1 MRGLDITKVNPE
13 TGQNFTP
20 AELAEISLN
29 QRFNQ
34 QFAYGELES
43 LKAGS
48 IRELVPDATNDFF
61 EYSRSGFIVGNDN
74 EETRAQLQPWYEQLG
89 NATVK
94 MGGLAATTFLD
105 GTIGLVAGLGNMAV
119 SGKDQGVYNAFINNP
134 FSNWMVDLQ
143 EDMEKA
149 LPNYRT
155 KEEEENAFYENM
167 LSGVGAANFWGDT
180 VLKNAGFAVGAIGAG
195 MVTFGVGAELSGL
208 NRLMKSSKYLESLT
222 LAAKEGKVLSQA
234 EVAAAKTLTS
244 EGLASAK
251 AGDAL
256 LELDRVSK
264 AIKAKTAQNQ
274 LLSSFIGSVGEGRI
288 EALHNSREFQKART
302 QEYDQALKNGLISR
316 EEYDEKLNNL
326 DKEILNYQNS
336 LFSANV
342 ALLSLSNYTQF
353 RNVFAKG
360 FSPNKIASD
369 AITTIEKE
377 GLSLYELTKRSRFQ
391 KTFDAIK
398 LLKNPLAEMT
408 EEQGQYAIQKAADT
422 YYSMKLDNEANATVK
437 NMIFSVGQGLRE
449 AYGSEQGWENGFV
462 GMVIGGFGVPTIMKK
477 ESGKYGLG
485 IAGGIR
491 QDYKEQK
498 TARERLEMGVDTAN
512 ELIKDSMTRKLYD
525 SAVVDVALE
534 KKFNQS
540 VQENDRLNGN
550 TISAMQLANMVDA
563 FTQIGKYDDL
573 VTRLQ
578 DENNLSAAELRQKYR
593 TKAVSPLTGR
603 EEQIDFFNNM
613 TDEQVKIYI
622 KEKSETAI
630 ARAEKIKKIRENI
643 DIRFTNHSED
653 ARKDMLLKSA
663 AIVDMDERIA
673 KLLDELKVDT
683 ANNFY
688 RGLENLKKNL
698 SPEEFAATLTNLA
711 VSDFSDFATPVDLE
725 QFLKKQN
732 GLANYERLIKEYV
745 DYQTDV
751 EKKISFTEKARDLY
765 GLIAKR
771 QAFNDIYFK
780 MSDPEYAANQDAANQ
795 SERNERELASRA
807 SSERRLRLYKENTSD
822 DPEFG
827 FDSTEFE
834 VVTGQNEINTVR
846 GVKTK
851 EDGTKEEMGPI
862 QFTSKDDE
870 VRTSKTGDKYQ
881 TYYYIDE
888 KTGKEKSIDIANPV
902 EDSRTEDQV
911 TRLKYSKN
919 GADRADYLYDQNGN
933 KYKLDDLV
941 NDPTFM
947 KSKAVTIGEQRQQ
960 IINGVRQQTLQQL
973 FDNNAE
979 MIKFVSQQIATAQ
992 EAIDTAKALLAR
1004 ARANKSGT
1012 ARMKIN
1018 GKTTVFTILGLE
1030 NSLRELEAALDALY
1044 KKRQE
1049 VSEQSREALYK
1060 MRQAE
1065 AGGFTR
1071 GQFAED
1077 IAAVEKQGKALD
1089 TALQAATTKVSK
1101 LKSLIS
1107 RLKNLVGVVYP
1118 KFKKMYRDIH
1128 GVDPSEEDYQFV
1140 KQNLKFH
1147 GIFWWANRLRDGL
1160 DKLKAEE
1167 SSRLENIS
1175 VKEQELAAAEQEV
1188 KDLEKAIEMNNQ
1200 MLEALKAEQKVFED
1214 ALAKV
1219 LAARRAA
1226 QSPAVKKAEEAS
1238 KKAANPESK
1247 GIDEEITAEE
1257 EPKREKFSLRRLMK
1271 SIMNIFSTTGRHI
1284 IDGKPNPI
1292 KAQQR
1297 WYNTAAKVNLGAG
1310 NFSLRVVTNAEPG
1323 NEELFKDVPADKRDE
1338 AIAVILYKDGVPIGE
1353 DLQPVGETDV
1363 NKLVYTFLPL
1373 PTLESDEFGNRY
1385 FDSETDPEVTKTQ
1398 LAKLQA
1404 LRDAL
1409 LERSKNGVKGTFLK
1423 ITGKSLGVLN
1433 INPVAS
1439 RKNPDNDTTR
1449 AIMDVLFQ
1457 GTDEQ
1462 KAQQY
1467 NGSKVVIGKAADTK
1481 QQEEGIA
1488 TIYVGGKEVTVVNG
1502 LPYLITNQGNVIP
1515 LMSRKV
1521 TEDEVETILELLEAS
1536 IDSDTILTSEG
1547 LEAEEKKEKEEEKK
1561 EADKKVFVPL
1571 KVQDSKKVA
1580 AAKKRGKF
1588 LNAFYD
1594 KKRKKW
1600 GYLAVKSVK
1609 GKTKKV
1615 HGADTNSIKI
1625 FEYIGRIVRFGKQTK
1640 AADSTLATKSNEQTE
1655 IFVEKGELHYFD
1667 PLTNKRVQIPFT
1679 KEGLEQNRES
1689 LKAFLATKYHQV
1701 SSDLLSGKKEGGE
1714 FVVIDQVFKDS
1725 EGTPYVEV
1733 TRYTTYKAYLL
1744 SKKQGKGKRQKDG
1757 SVKEAKDRPV
1767 SAIPLTTN
1775 LIENSEAAPMVRSVY
1790 FTFAGEVDDIMDSPT
1805 GKRKD
1810 KPTEALVTDESRK
1823 KKEAIVKEIDQL
1835 LATKAFELSAEG
1847 KSLPLAK
1854 IEEKAKEADKDF
1866 TTKFEALEEEDIR
1879 NLVDPAEAAAMSE
1892 VELDTYI
1899 GFLAIKTALLQDL
1912 ESSEA
1917 AVTAEEGEGTTL
1929 SLDELRGITPVGE
1942 ETTEE
1947 EDEEGFDSYEDDDDL
1962 DESAPFRTQT
1972 TGGSTINIEQAR
1984 ENLNRMLPQVP
1995 VKIREKLI
2003 NGIAQGKVDMRGVLH
2018 LSQLAE
2024 EGAEY
2029 HEALHSVMLGIL
2041 SDEELAE
2048 VYTEARRL
2056 YGKPSEAQLAEL
2068 RKTYPKA
2075 SAKALETIWLDENL
2089 AEDYRTYALSGGKI
2103 TPSKKMKGFFQTI
2116 WDTVKAMLGLVE
2128 TKAIDNM
2135 FATLYTGGY
2144 ANAAYDTMKVKERI
2158 QTRNRYMTLPFTKN
2172 DPVKNEQR
2180 TKEVVD
2186 GVTYYLFRD
2195 LLKQNSSVNDL
2206 SRITKGVLQKLV
2218 EKAMIST
2225 AAELRLAPKSEDPE
2239 TMKAREF
2246 LLKQLSDPK
2255 GKELISKAT
2264 QDFIQRSLG
2273 VDLGI
2278 DYVEMEEQ
2286 SEFSGNEEK
2295 LAEDSKTGKDSIGS
2309 KDSTT
2314 ISPRDGSKA
2323 FVKLM
2328 VAALREGP
2336 GVVGDTYGLPKLVNP
2351 NKAFNNIMKYMHPL
2365 TTVNEMIAKLN
2376 QMGSTFPYMA
2386 DLARTLQAAI
2396 DKGDASSIQ
2405 MVVNFQ
2411 QSMYKA
2417 NINYRTW
2424 LVNEFDVVDTNPNSE
2439 RQEMRISQ
2447 NWKQTINDN
2456 LGTKNAFVEK
2466 NKGTRGQLRFVRTK
2480 VQAILQDILKET
2492 KTKNFDYYI
2501 RSLNALGFT
2510 MTDVNYSLDEMDVL
2524 MENAEWLLS
2533 DLSNV
2538 KSKKENLFVEEFF
2551 NNNRGRL
2558 ETLAKLEAA
2567 RNGEATDMQHIRAD
2581 GKSIYGIIEHN
2592 MVSQVAEFLNNM
2604 PAGTKIE
2611 VFFQKFPQYDTEYLR
2626 NSHLL
2631 NNVLFRRDVEMF
2643 GPNAS
2648 LLRTTAPFKVSIIEA
2663 ARINRP
2669 GEQGEVN
2676 TKLDKADRLWIMLN
2690 SVLRNVFPVI
2700 RTSDKS
2706 LEYGLETPTGITVEN
2721 ISEQNSNIFDIFRGY
2736 LRDELAMGQNE
2747 DADNIQHWKGNKGK
2761 GVSPGV
2767 YFFQD
2772 ILANSDVRP
2781 INPGENIDAY
2791 LAENRQRINIALAQ
2805 YFTQHDMKLEARM
2818 LEAGMIELNDDG
2830 SSQIYA
2836 LNLTTKEQLN
2846 IGDTNKISAEKLGAV
2861 LRTLTVNSLIANIEQ
2876 TKLFFGHPAFYK
2888 NTTDLLKRT
2897 AGAVGTKTV
2906 GLVDPY
2912 INAFMESDKFVKT
2925 RGDVKQSYDGS
2936 FQTIIVQEPKGR
2948 SRFVKQ
2954 YREMLV
2960 ATYGKEIGNQ
2970 FADAYLEYD
2979 EADGQGYIT
2988 LPEYRELLY
2997 RNGEWS
3003 DNHEALYQ
3011 KLMQVDAEGNPV
3023 KLSEKEYKDLNTYFN
3038 PLKTMYY
3045 GFNKVGNVAVP
3056 TYLKHSL
3063 MPLIPAV
3070 YAGTQIEGFAE
3081 SMMER
3086 GIGVMMY
3093 PSGAKVGAMKQDDG
3107 EFTPLYDEE
3116 TGDMIVL
3123 SPDGE
3128 MPVMNLDY
3136 RFMGIQVSTG
3146 YQMKEKA
3153 TVGTQHRKISI
3164 GNLFEGGRPIPITLF
3179 DDNGKPSK
3187 SSENTQEL
3195 VDEYH
3200 DTVRRITDKLAKEVL
3215 DEVGAEQIREGVY
3228 KIKDFAKLAKKLRAT
3243 AYDRNQVDNIINSFA
3258 TVKDEEG
3265 VVRFKYLLDAV
3276 PGRNKIENLLFSL
3289 INNTV
3294 VSQKFVGSGKVQAAS
3309 TGFEKESRT
3318 YEKGK
3323 LLSNPD
3329 LRFYTVGKYG
3339 ETLPMQVRLVADKN
3353 LQKIIDANGGREE
3366 VNRKLKE
3373 LWALEYDAEGNVIGG
3388 TRYDA
3393 AKVQALGLD
3402 PAILQTVAFRIPTD
3416 SRATT
3421 EMVEIAEFLDP
3432 AAGEAIHVPSELVVK
3447 SGGDFDIDKL
3457 TIYFNSVDKEGNL
3470 VRTDSLQGLQ
3480 NKLIDITKKIF
3491 TSPEVF
3497 SDLMAPVSAAKLKE
3511 LADKVESPKK
3521 VSSTESLTMLYHL
3534 DQGEYFLVGKA
3545 GVGIIARH
3553 GTSHTL
3559 AQQSDLNVKKGYV
3572 NRFGKPVSTK
3582 MNFEGL
3588 EDDYSLS
3595 KIWDVRG
3602 QGKGFKISQI
3612 LSQFLQ
3618 AFVDVA
3624 RDPFIFR
3631 MNGSTRTADIYAY
3644 LVRRGVPI
3652 ETAVAFMNQPVIK
3665 ELYKRLAGA
3674 NALFK
3679 QGKRNS
3685 EGEKL
3690 VDSFSDIE
3698 AEIRQT
3704 LVNMAAKVG
3713 LTLEATTEGA
3723 LTQKILDR
3731 HIDNENPIT
3740 LQDPRMQGDITFL
3753 RTQWQVLND
3762 FQRYLDNA
3770 DQLRQLMDITSDD
3783 TVRPKN
3789 FNALDTMLDKEV
3801 PAMFDEEQVDALYD
3815 KTFLGAFKK
3824 AHTLSET
3831 FREMFMTE
3839 MNVIRSQ
3846 FGLLRAYLSE
3856 NGVQG
3861 DDLNKI
3867 MDKAKNDFIVYA
3879 FMNHPKMTKSK
3890 ALEFFKGEKSFP
3902 RQMMDKIRNKK
3913 LANENPFIKNLYA
3926 LLENPQSLVDNL
3938 KMFNT
3943 RLTVHEHNE
3952 IVAGLKA
3959 LRKTKN
3965 GESLLT
3971 GAAVFALV
3979 QSGLDNSPITWYDKI
3994 PVEIMHELLA
4004 PGVEVLKASTT
4015 SPTFQLQDFFHQFIR
4030 NNFINSELVPT
4041 LGKTDFTKEGGNWNF
4056 RPDSQGKVVVT
4067 SKKHSKR
4074 MYLKLRAEYVFD
4086 TKEQRE
4092 EAQDAGIPVSE
4103 YLLLMRVQ
4111 GDVFQLVSKQG
4122 SGMYMKEYGKVILP
4136 SSLPEN
4142 NPDQGMFGEQFPN
4155 YSEPNPAP
4163 FQGKDTKDSTESL
4176 LGKETKKKCKGK

>member
-1 MRGLDITKVNPE
+1 MRGLDITKVNPK

-43 LKAGS
+43 LRAGS
-48 IRELVPDATNDFF
+48 IRELVPDATNDYF

-74 EETRAQLQPWYEQLG
+74 DETRAQLQPWYEQLG

-105 GTIGLVAGLGNMAV
+105 GTAGLLFGLGNIPV
-119 SGKDQGVYNAFINNP
+119 SGKDQGYYNAFINNP
-134 FSNWMVDLQ
+134 FSNWMVDLN
-143 EDMEKA
+143 EAMEKA

-155 KEEEENAFYENM
+155 KEEQENAFYENM
-167 LSGVGAANFWGDT
+167 ISGTGAANFWGDT
-180 VLKNAGFAVGAIGAG
+180 VLKNAGFAIGAMGAG
-195 MVTFGVGAELSGL
+195 MVTFGAGAELSGL

-234 EVAAAKTLTS
+234 EVAAAKTLTA

-256 LELDRVSK
+256 LELERMSK
-264 AIKAKTAQNQ
+264 AIRAKTVQNQ
-274 LLSSFIGSVGEGRI
+274 LLSSFVGSVGEGRI
-288 EALHNSREFQKART
+288 EALHNSREFKKT
-302 QEYDQALKNGLISR
+302 R
-316 EEYDEKLNNL
+316 EEEYTKAFENGDITREEFQKKLETL
-326 DKEILNYQNS
+326 DKEVLNYQNS
-336 LFSANV
+336 VFSANV

-360 FSPNKIASD
+360 FTPNKLATD
-369 AITTIEKE
+369 AVNTVEKE
-377 GLSLYELTKRSRFQ
+377 GMSLYELAKRGKLQ
-391 KTFDAIK
+391 KTFDTIK
-398 LLKNPLAEMT
+398 LLKNPLAEMS
-408 EEQGQYAIQKAADT
+408 EEQLQFAVQKASDT
-422 YYSMKLDNEANATVK
+422 YYSMKLDNEANGTVK
-437 NMIFSVGQGLRE
+437 NMMFSVGQGLKE
-449 AYGSEQGWENGFV
+449 AYGSEEGWENAFV
-462 GMVIGGFGVPTIMKK
+462 GLLIGGLGVPTIMKK

-485 IAGGIR
+485 LAGGIR
-491 QDYKEQK
+491 EDFREQK
-498 TARERLEMGVDTAN
+498 AARQRLEMGVDTAN
-512 ELIKDSMTRKLYD
+512 ALIKDSMTRKLYD

-534 KKFNQS
+534 KKFNQA

-563 FTQIGKYDDL
+563 FTEIGKYDDL

-593 TKAVSPLTGR
+593 TKAVSPLTGK
-603 EEQIDFFNNM
+603 EQDIDFFSNM
-613 TDEQVKIYI
+613 TDDQVKTYI

-643 DIRFTNHSED
+643 DVRFANHSSD

-663 AIVDMDERIA
+663 AIVDMDERIT
-673 KLLDELKVDT
+673 KLLDELKIDT

-698 SPEEFAATLTNLA
+698 SPEEFAATLTNIA

-751 EKKISFTEKARDLY
+751 EKKISFAEKARDLY

-771 QAFNDIYFK
+771 QAFNDTYFK

-795 SERNERELASRA
+795 SQRNEQQLAQRA

-862 QFTSKDDE
+862 QFTKKDDE

-888 KTGKEKSIDIANPV
+888 KTGNEKKIDIANPV

-911 TRLKYSKN
+911 TRLKYGKE
-919 GADRADYLYDQNGN
+919 DVDHLYDQNGN

-941 NDPTFM
+941 NDSTFM
-947 KSKAVTIGEQRQQ
+947 KSKAVSIGEQRQQ
-960 IINGVRQQTLQQL
+960 IINGVRQQTLKQL
-973 FDNNAE
+973 FDNNAG
-979 MIKFVSQQIATAQ
+979 MIKFISQQITTAQ

-1030 NSLRELEAALDALY
+1030 NSLKELENALNELY
-1044 KKRQE
+1044 KQRQE
-1049 VSEQSREALYK
+1049 LGEQNREALYK

-1077 IAAVEKQGKALD
+1077 IAAVEKQGKDLD
-1089 TALQAATTKVSK
+1089 TALERATNKVNK

-1118 KFKKMYRDIH
+1118 KFKKMYRDIY

-1140 KQNLKFH
+1140 KQNLKSH
-1147 GIFWWANRLRDGL
+1147 GILWWANRLRDGL

-1175 VKEQELAAAEQEV
+1175 VKEEELAAAEQDV
-1188 KDLEKAIEMNNQ
+1188 KELEKAIEMNNQ

-1226 QSPAVKKAEEAS
+1226 QSPAAKKAEEAS

-1284 IDGKPNPI
+1284 IDGKPNPD

-1297 WYNTAAKVNLGAG
+1297 WYNTAAKVNLSAG

-1323 NEELFKDVPADKRDE
+1323 NEELFKNVPADRKDE
-1338 AIAVILYKDGVPIGE
+1338 AIAVVLYKDGVPIGE

-1385 FDSETDPEVTKTQ
+1385 YDSGTDPAVTAAQ
-1398 LAKLQA
+1398 LEKLQA
-1404 LRDAL
+1404 LREAL
-1409 LERSKNGVKGTFLK
+1409 LERSRNGVKGTFLK

-1433 INPVAS
+1433 INPAAS

-1467 NGSKVVIGKAADTK
+1467 NGSKVVVGKAANAE
-1481 QQEEGIA
+1481 QQKEGIA
-1488 TIYVGGKEVTVVNG
+1488 TIFVGGKEVTVVNG
-1502 LPYLITNQGNVIP
+1502 LPYLVTNQGNVIP

-1521 TEDEVETILELLEAS
+1521 TEDEVDTILELLEAS

-1547 LEAEEKKEKEEEKK
+1547 LEAEEKKEKEKK
-1561 EADKKVFVPL
+1561 EEDKKVFVPL
-1571 KVQDSKKVA
+1571 KIQDSKKIT
-1580 AAKKRGKF
+1580 AAKKRGRF
-1588 LNAFYD
+1588 LNAYYD

-1600 GYLAVKSVK
+1600 GYIASKAVK
-1609 GKTKKV
+1609 GRTKKV

-1625 FEYIGRIVRFGKQTK
+1625 FEYIGRIIRFGKQTK
-1640 AADSTLATKSNEQTE
+1640 AEDSTLVAAPNPQTE
-1655 IFVEKGELHYFD
+1655 IFVEKGELHYFN
-1667 PLTNKRVQIPFT
+1667 PLTNQPIRIPFT
-1679 KEGLEQNRES
+1679 KEGLKENRES
-1689 LKAFLATKYHQV
+1689 LRAFLETKYHQV
-1701 SSDLLSGKKEGGE
+1701 SSDLLSNKKEAGE
-1714 FVVIDQVFKDS
+1714 FVSIEEVLIDED
-1725 EGTPYVEV
+1725 GTPYVDV
-1733 TRYTTYKAYLL
+1733 TRYSGYKAYLL
-1744 SKKQGKGKRQKDG
+1744 GKKRGKSKTQTDG
-1757 SVKEAKDRPV
+1757 TVKEAPDRPV
-1767 SAIPLTTN
+1767 SMLPLTTN
-1775 LIENSEAAPMVRSVY
+1775 LVENSEGAPMVRSVY
-1790 FTFAGEVDDIMDSPT
+1790 FTFAGEVGDIMDSPT
-1805 GKRKD
+1805 GLKRD
-1810 KPTEALVTDESRK
+1810 KPATALVTDESRK
-1823 KKEAIVKEIDQL
+1823 KKEAVVKEIDQI
-1835 LATKAFELSAEG
+1835 LATKAFAINKEG

-1854 IEEKAKEADKDF
+1854 MEEKAKEADKDF
-1866 TTKFEALEEEDIR
+1866 TAKIEALEEEDVKKLI
-1879 NLVDPAEAAAMSE
+1879 DPAEAAAMSE

-1899 GFLAIKTALLQDL
+1899 GFLGIKTALLQDL
-1912 ESSEA
+1912 ESSEE

-1947 EDEEGFDSYEDDDDL
+1947 DEEGFGTTEEEDEDL
-1962 DESAPFRTQT
+1962 DENAPFRTQT

-1984 ENLNRMLPQVP
+1984 ETLNRMLPQVP
-1995 VKIREKLI
+1995 VKTREKLI

-2024 EGAEY
+2024 EGTEY

-2041 SDEELAE
+2041 SDKELAE
-2048 VYTEARRL
+2048 VYAEARRL
-2056 YGKPSEAQLAEL
+2056 YGKPSEAQLEEL

-2075 SAKALETIWLDENL
+2075 SEKALETIWLDENL
-2089 AEDYRTYALSGGKI
+2089 AEDFRTYALSGGKI
-2103 TPSKKMKGFFQTI
+2103 TPSKKMKGFFETI

-2158 QTRNRYMTLPFTKN
+2158 QTRNRYMTLPFTK

-2186 GVTYYLFRD
+2186 GITYYLFRD
-2195 LLKQNSSVNDL
+2195 LFKQNSSVKDL
-2206 SRITKGVLQKLV
+2206 SMITKGTLKKLI

-2225 AAELRLAPKSEDPE
+2225 AVEVQKSEDPE
-2239 TMKAREF
+2239 IMRARAF
-2246 LLKQLSDPK
+2246 LLEQLNDPK

-2273 VDLGI
+2273 VDLNV
-2278 DYVEMEEQ
+2278 DFMELEEQ
-2286 SEFSGNEEK
+2286 KELSGNED
-2295 LAEDSKTGKDSIGS
+2295 AIVEDGRQRDTLGS

-2314 ISPRDGSKA
+2314 ISPRDGTKS

-2351 NKAFNNIMKYMHPL
+2351 NKAFNNILKYMHPL

-2376 QMGSTFPYMA
+2376 QMGSTFPYMS
-2386 DLARTLQAAI
+2386 DLARTLQAAL
-2396 DKGDASSIQ
+2396 DKGDATSVQ

-2439 RQEMRISQ
+2439 RQEARISQ

-2456 LGTKNAFVEK
+2456 LGTEDAFVEK
-2466 NKGTRGQLRFVRTK
+2466 NKGTRGQLRFIRTK
-2480 VQAILQDILKET
+2480 VKAILQETLKET
-2492 KTKNFDYYI
+2492 KVKNFDYYI
-2501 RSLNALGFT
+2501 KALNALGFT
-2510 MTDVNYSLDEMDVL
+2510 MTDINYSSEEKDLM

-2558 ETLAKLEAA
+2558 ETLARLEAA

-2592 MVSQVAEFLNNM
+2592 MISQIAEFLDNM
-2604 PAGTKIE
+2604 PVGTSID
-2611 VFFQKFPQYDTEYLR
+2611 VFFEKFPQYDTEYLR

-2631 NNVLFRRDVEMF
+2631 KNVLFRRDVEMF
-2643 GPNAS
+2643 GSNAP
-2648 LLRTTAPFKVSIIEA
+2648 LLRTNVPFKVSIIEA

-2706 LEYGLETPTGITVEN
+2706 LEYGLDTATGITVDN

-2747 DADNIQHWKGNKGK
+2747 DADDIQHWEKNKNK

-2772 ILANSDVRP
+2772 ILADSDIRP
-2781 INPGENIDAY
+2781 INPGEDIDAY
-2791 LAENRQRINIALAQ
+2791 IAENRQRINIALAQ
-2805 YFTQHDMKLEARM
+2805 YFTQHDIKLEQRM
-2818 LEAGMIELNDDG
+2818 LESGMIELNDDG
-2830 SSQIYA
+2830 SYQIYA
-2836 LNLTTKEQLN
+2836 LNLATKEVLD
-2846 IGDTNKISAEKLGAV
+2846 IGDTNKISSAKLGAV

-2912 INAFMESDKFVKT
+2912 INGFMESDKFVKT

-2936 FQTIIVQEPKGR
+2936 FQTIIVQEPKGM
-2948 SRFVKQ
+2948 SRFAKQ

-2960 ATYGKEIGNQ
+2960 ATYGKEIGTQ
-2970 FADAYLEYD
+2970 FADAYLEYE

-3003 DNHEALYQ
+3003 DSHETLYQ
-3011 KLMQVDAEGNPV
+3011 KLMQLDKEGNPV
-3023 KLSEKEYKDLNTYFN
+3023 KLTEKEYKEINTYFN

-3045 GFNKVGNVAVP
+3045 GFNKVGKVAVP

-3081 SMMER
+3081 SMMAR

-3116 TGDMIVL
+3116 TGDMVVL

-3136 RFMGIQVSTG
+3136 RFMGIQVATG

-3164 GNLFEGGRPIPITLF
+3164 GNLFEGGSPIPITLF

-3187 SSENTQEL
+3187 SSENTQNL

-3200 DTVRRITDKLAKEVL
+3200 DTVRRITDKLAKQVL
-3215 DEVGAEQIREGVY
+3215 DEIGAEQIREGVY
-3228 KIKDFAKLAKKLRAT
+3228 KIKDFAKLAKKLKTT
-3243 AYDRNQVDNIINSFA
+3243 AYDKNQVDNIINSFA
-3258 TVKDEEG
+3258 TVKNEEG

-3276 PGRNKIENLLFSL
+3276 PGRNKIENLLFAL

-3294 VSQKFVGSGKVQAAS
+3294 VSQKFVGSGKIQAAS

-3353 LQKIIDANGGREE
+3353 LQKIIDDNGGREE

-3373 LWALEYDAEGNVIGG
+3373 LWALEYDADGNVIGG

-3393 AKVQALGLD
+3393 AKVKALGLD

-3470 VRTDSLQGLQ
+3470 VGTDSLQGLQ
-3480 NKLIDITKKIF
+3480 NKLISITKKIF

-3511 LADKVESPKK
+3511 LADKVEAPKN
-3521 VSSTESLTMLYHL
+3521 VSATESLTMLYHL

-3559 AQQSDLNVKKGYV
+3559 AQQSNLSVKTQYKD
-3572 NRFGKPVSTK
+3572 RFGNDVSTK

-3618 AFVDVA
+3618 GFVDVA

-3652 ETAVAFMNQPVIK
+3652 ETAVSFMNQPVIK
-3665 ELYKRLAGA
+3665 ELYKQLAGA

-3679 QGKRNS
+3679 QGKRNT

-3698 AEIRQT
+3698 KNIRET
-3704 LVNMAAKVG
+3704 LVNMATNAG

-3762 FQRYLDNA
+3762 FQRYNDNA
-3770 DQLRQLMDITSDD
+3770 NQLRQLMDITSDD
-3783 TVRPKN
+3783 TMRPKN
-3789 FNALDTMLDKEV
+3789 FNALDTMLDKET
-3801 PAMFDEEQVDALYD
+3801 PAMFDQEQVDALYD
-3815 KTFLGAFKK
+3815 KTFLGGFKK

-3846 FGLLRAYLSE
+3846 FGLLRTYLSE

-3879 FMNHPKMTKSK
+3879 FMNHPKVTK
-3890 ALEFFKGEKSFP
+3890 ARVLEYFKGDNSFP
-3902 RQMMDKIRNKK
+3902 RQMMEKIRNKK

-3952 IVAGLKA
+3952 LVAGLKA
-3959 LRKTKN
+3959 LRKTKK

-3979 QSGLDNSPITWYDKI
+3979 QSGLDNSPITWYDKV
-3994 PVEIMHELLA
+3994 PVEIVHEILS

-4067 SKKHSKR
+4067 SKKYSKR

-4086 TKEQRE
+4086 SKEKRK
-4092 EAQDAGIPVSE
+4092 EAEDAGIPVSE
-4103 YLLLMRVQ
+4103 YLLIMRVQ
-4111 GDVFQLVSKQG
+4111 GDVFQIVNKQG

-4142 NPDQGMFGEQFPN
+4142 NPDQGMFGGQFPN

-4163 FQGKDTKDSTESL
+4163 FQGKDTNDSTESL
-4176 LGKETKKKCKGK
+4176 LGKETKKKCKGKKT